1 MLKQKTLHFLSFF
14 ALFIALILPV
24 SVKAETPVIS
34 TVAKQ
39 ALIVDAQTG
48 SVVFEKNSMDQMPTS
63 SMSKVMTML
72 VIFDALKDGRLK
84 LDDTLL
90 VSKKAW
96 AKGGS
101 KMFVGEGTRISVED
115 LIKGV
120 IVQSGNDACI
130 VLAEGLA
137 GSEEAFVD
145 LINQK
150 ARELGMND
158 SNFKNSTGWPDP
170 DHYSTA
176 RDLMKMS
183 LDLVYNYPEFYHYY
197 SIKEFEHN
205 GIKQNNR
212 NPLLYRNL
220 GADGIKTGHTDVAG
234 YGLIGSAEQAGRRIF
249 MVLNGLETDKMR
261 RSESARLLAWIYNN
275 TENVTIAKKDDV
287 IYNAKVWMGSEKTIP
302 LVLNEDFHA
311 TIYNDSKDQIKTE
324 ILIEEPLQ
332 APVAFGAEVAK
343 LRVTLPDNTV
353 IEKPLFAATH
363 SPEMNIFGKAL
374 ARIEYAVVGLN

>member
-1 MLKQKTLHFLSFF
+1 MLVVLLALSNM
-14 ALFIALILPV
+14 ANAADPV
-24 SVKAETPVIS
+24 LN

-39 ALIVDAQTG
+39 ALIVDAQSGT
-48 SVVFEKNSMDQMPTS
+48 VIFEKNSTERMPTS

-72 VIFDALKDGRLK
+72 VIFDALKDGRLS
-84 LDDTLL
+84 LDDKLL

-101 KMFVGEGTRISVED
+101 KMFVGEGTRIAVED

-150 ARELGMND
+150 AKELGMNN
-158 SNFKNSTGWPDP
+158 SNFENATGWPDK

-183 LDLVYNYPEFYHYY
+183 IDLVYSYPEYYHYY
-197 SIKEFEHN
+197 SIKEFEYS

-220 GADGIKTGHTDVAG
+220 GADGIKTGHTDIAG
-234 YGLIGSAEQAGRRIF
+234 YGLIGSAEQRGRRIF
-249 MVLNGLETDKMR
+249 LIVNGLDTDKLR
-261 RSESARLLAWIYNN
+261 RSESARLMAWAYNN
-275 TENVTIAKKDDV
+275 TENITISKKEDPV
-287 IYNAKVWMGSEKTIP
+287 YMANVWLGSERKIP
-302 LVLNEDFHA
+302 LYLADDLHA
-311 TIYNDSKDQIKTE
+311 SIIKGAQDRVQTE
-324 ILIEEPLQ
+324 IVIEEPLA
-332 APVAFGAEVAK
+332 APVKKGDEVAK
-343 LRVTLPDNTV
+343 LKVTLPNGSV
-353 IEKPLFAATH
+353 VEKPLFAGMD
-363 SPEMNIFGKAL
+363 SDEVNIFFQ
-374 ARIEYAVVGLN
+374 AVEKIRYMTIGFD